1 MRLIDADVIL
11 KNLKETEE
19 DLLRQADSFEKL
31 LTLSM
36 VQFAETV
43 IERFAERSDTHGGSG

>member
-1 MRLIDADVIL
+1 MRLIDADVVL

-43 IERFAERSDTHGGSG
+43 IERFAERSDTRGSSG